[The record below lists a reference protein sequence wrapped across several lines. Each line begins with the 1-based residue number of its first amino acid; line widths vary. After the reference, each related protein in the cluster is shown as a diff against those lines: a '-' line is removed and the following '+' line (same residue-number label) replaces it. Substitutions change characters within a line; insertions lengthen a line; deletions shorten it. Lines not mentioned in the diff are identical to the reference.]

1 MSSEL
6 DIKGYNPKHNVWYG
20 EVLDINAVPIHPHF
34 AAMMNEK
41 LKVGDLVETREGKV
55 GLIKAI
61 EEAGYASTIYL
72 RGANN
77 TFYNVIVDGEE
88 RILVGYSL
96 KKIEK
101 KT

>member
-1 MSSEL
+1 
-6 DIKGYNPKHNVWYG
+6 
-20 EVLDINAVPIHPHF
+20 
-34 AAMMNEK
+34 MMNEK

-55 GLIKAI
+55 GLVKAI

-101 KT
+101 NT

>member
-6 DIKGYNPKHNVWYG
+6 DIKGYNPKHRVWYG

-34 AAMMNEK
+34 AAMMNQD
-41 LKVGDLVETREGKV
+41 LKVGDIVETREGKI
-55 GLIKAI
+55 GLIKAV

-72 RGANN
+72 RGADN
-77 TFYNVIVDGEE
+77 TFYNVLVDGEE

-96 KKIEK
+96 KKV
-101 KT
+101 

>member
-1 MSSEL
+1 MSNEL

-20 EVLDINAVPIHPHF
+20 ETLDINSVPIHPHY

-41 LKVGDLVETREGKV
+41 FKTGDLVETREGKM

-77 TFYNVIVDGEE
+77 TFYKVLVDGEE

-96 KKIEK
+96 KKIEE